1 MDEGHDNGEDSG
13 ALEQEITHQRLRT
26 VLYGEID
33 AGLPPVNT
41 LVYGRTLEP
50 DMTEQLSADD
60 WIKAGLKA
68 LAKSGFTALKA
79 DPLAKAVGVSR
90 GSFYWH
96 FADLGAF
103 HTALLKRW
111 REIAADQIIA
121 DVEAGSDE
129 PLKALLRRTFGARL
143 DLERAV
149 RNWAAFDPAAQGA
162 VRAIDRRRLDYIET
176 LLEKRG
182 LTPAT
187 ARARA
192 QILYW
197 TFLGFALSGT
207 PVPAARLEGLLDQIL
222 RMVSA

>member
-1 MDEGHDNGEDSG
+1 
-13 ALEQEITHQRLRT
+13 
-26 VLYGEID
+26 
-33 AGLPPVNT
+33 
-41 LVYGRTLEP
+41 
-50 DMTEQLSADD
+50 MTEQLTADD
-60 WIKAGLKA
+60 WIRAGLKA

-79 DPLAKAVGVSR
+79 DPLAKTMGVSR

-103 HTALLKRW
+103 HAAILKRW
-111 REIAADQIIA
+111 REIAAEQIIA

-129 PLKALLRRTFGARL
+129 PLKSLLRRSFGARL

-149 RNWAAFDPAAQGA
+149 RNWAAFDAAAQGA
-162 VRAIDRRRLDYIET
+162 IRAIDRRRIDYIEA
-176 LLEKRG
+176 LLKKRG
-182 LTPAT
+182 LEPAM
-187 ARARA
+187 AQARA

-207 PVPAARLEGLLDQIL
+207 PVPAARLQGLLDEIL